1 MSEHI
6 TKDGTAFFIR
16 KPHENDAEKIIQ
28 YSKLLFASTDQV
40 LATPE
45 EYTISV
51 EDEKAWISKT
61 LNNSSASTLVATMNE
76 EIIGLLFFV
85 PMTKIKNRHTGEFG
99 VSVHPNHQGRG
110 EGRAL
115 IKSLLNWANE
125 NDRIEKVFLNV
136 FATNTTAIK
145 LYKDLGFIEE
155 GKLMKAIKQ
164 PSCEYTDIVQMYIE
178 TIRA

>member
-1 MSEHI
+1 
-6 TKDGTAFFIR
+6 
-16 KPHENDAEKIIQ
+16 
-28 YSKLLFASTDQV
+28 
-40 LATPE
+40 
-45 EYTISV
+45 
-51 EDEKAWISKT
+51 
-61 LNNSSASTLVATMNE
+61 MNE

-110 EGRAL
+110 VGRAL

-155 GKLMKAIKQ
+155 G
-164 PSCEYTDIVQMYIE
+164 
-178 TIRA
+178 

>member
-40 LATPE
+40 LTTPE

-51 EDEKAWISKT
+51 EDEKAWISKA
-61 LNNSSASTLVATMNE
+61 LNNSSATTLVATMNE

-110 EGRAL
+110 VGRAL

-125 NDRIEKVFLNV
+125 NDRIEKVFFECFCNKHNSNQTIQR
-136 FATNTTAIK
+136 FGIYRRGQAREGDKTT
-145 LYKDLGFIEE
+145 EWR
-155 GKLMKAIKQ
+155 
-164 PSCEYTDIVQMYIE
+164 VH
-178 TIRA
+178 